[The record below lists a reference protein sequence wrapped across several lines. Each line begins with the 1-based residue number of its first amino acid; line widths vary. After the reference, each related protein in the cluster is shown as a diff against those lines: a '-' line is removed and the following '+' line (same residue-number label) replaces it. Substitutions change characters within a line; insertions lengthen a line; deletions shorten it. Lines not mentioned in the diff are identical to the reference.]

1 MAPPDTTASAPTPAQ
16 FRAAQNSEEFGEL
29 RHTHRSFVWPMTVA
43 FLVWYILFVVLGAF
57 FHDVMSIR
65 LIGNVNLGL
74 VLGLLQFVSTF
85 AITAAY
91 VQFANKKLDPRAAAL
106 RERLEAEAGHGRHGE
121 EEIR

>member
-16 FRAAQNSEEFGEL
+16 FRAAQSSEEFGEL
-29 RHTHRSFVWPMTVA
+29 RRTHRSFVWPMTVA
-43 FLVWYILFVVLGAF
+43 FLVWYVLFVVLGAF

-65 LIGNVNLGL
+65 LIGNINLGL

-91 VQFANKKLDPRAAAL
+91 VQFANKKLDPRAAAM
-106 RERLEAEAGHGRHGE
+106 RERLEAEAGDGRHGE

>member
-1 MAPPDTTASAPTPAQ
+1 MSAPDTTGPALTPAQ
-16 FRAAQNSEEFGEL
+16 FRAAQSSEEFGEL
-29 RHTHRSFVWPMTVA
+29 RRTHRSFVWPMTVA

-65 LIGNVNLGL
+65 LMGNINLGL
-74 VLGLLQFVSTF
+74 VLGLLQFVTTF

-91 VQFANKKLDPRAAAL
+91 VQFANKKLDPRATAL
-106 RERLEAEAGHGRHGE
+106 RERLEAEAGHGCHGE

>member
-1 MAPPDTTASAPTPAQ
+1 
-16 FRAAQNSEEFGEL
+16 
-29 RHTHRSFVWPMTVA
+29 MTVA
-43 FLVWYILFVVLGAF
+43 FLVWYVLFVVLGAF

-65 LIGNVNLGL
+65 LIGNINLGL

-91 VQFANKKLDPRAAAL
+91 VQFANKKLDPRAAAM
-106 RERLEAEAGHGRHGE
+106 RERLEAEAGDGRHGE

>member
-16 FRAAQNSEEFGEL
+16 FRAAHSSEEFREL
-29 RHTHRSFVWPMTVA
+29 RRTHRSFVWPMTVA

-74 VLGLLQFVSTF
+74 VLGLLQFVTTF

-91 VQFANKKLDPRAAAL
+91 VQFANKKLDPRAAAM